1 MHLHP
6 YTHIRIYIYVHN
18 VICAELFNS
27 NIPKKCKRNRERE
40 RESFHSL
47 VPLPIAVQ
55 CCQQFATDSFHSK
68 TAYSSN
74 CLSTYFL
81 KMCIKVTTFYVLFFS
96 LLFSLNDMLGIH
108 SDQQRPSVLI
118 SSWPHSIPAH
128 GCVKIDVT
136 TNTKGL
142 DRPLSPARVDWERVG
157 AP

>member
-6 YTHIRIYIYVHN
+6 YTHIPIYIYVHN

-108 SDQQRPSVLI
+108 SDRSVFNCRRRGLFCRFPSPVSVTLLF
-118 SSWPHSIPAH
+118 SSTLPC
-128 GCVKIDVT
+128 GF
-136 TNTKGL
+136 
-142 DRPLSPARVDWERVG
+142 
-157 AP
+157 